1 MRFFYFHYY
10 RMKIIYIN
18 FFQIKKINKLFKI
31 IQLYI
36 TRDNFFIFILDK
48 NYILENLINLRIKKS
63 DKICLSF
70 VFFFFEMYNQ
80 TSTSNEIWV
89 YFYIHVSLWLFC
101 YIILWYTIKYPYFI
115 QFQKATD
122 NNTQIINLKRGKKS

>member
-48 NYILENLINLRIKKS
+48 NYILENLINLRIKKN

-80 TSTSNEIWV
+80 TSTSNEI
-89 YFYIHVSLWLFC
+89 
-101 YIILWYTIKYPYFI
+101 
-115 QFQKATD
+115 
-122 NNTQIINLKRGKKS
+122 